1 MSIAFRNGDIV
12 DIYQVGFYLVLI
24 TVLKILWSVASAL
37 YVYTHLSHIPMK
49 VQIIPVQ
56 GIPMVKKEDDLALL
70 IHDSMTKWGVPLR
83 SGDIIVLSHV
93 IVSKAEG
100 NLVDL
105 RNVEPSA
112 SAFNFGAYTGK
123 DPRLVEVILREARA
137 IRRMGP
143 GVLVTETRQGF
154 VCANSGVDKSNV
166 SNNEVVAPLPKDPDR
181 SAKTIR
187 DRFRELSGLDVAV
200 IICDTHGRAH
210 RDGEVNV
217 AVGSSGLMVIR
228 DRRGEK
234 DLFGY
239 ELQVKRTAVADE
251 LAAAAE
257 LVIGQADEGIP
268 AAVIRGYKYE
278 KSDDSKATELVRP
291 RSLDLF
297 I

>member
-1 MSIAFRNGDIV
+1 MN
-12 DIYQVGFYLVLI
+12 
-24 TVLKILWSVASAL
+24 
-37 YVYTHLSHIPMK
+37 
-49 VQIIPVQ
+49 VQILPVQ
-56 GIPMVKKEDDLALL
+56 GLPIIKKGDDLALL
-70 IHDSMTKWGVPLR
+70 IHDSMIKVGVPLI
-83 SGDIIVLSHV
+83 SGDVLVLSHV

-105 RNVEPSA
+105 KNVEPSKPA
-112 SAFNFGAYTGK
+112 SNFATYTGK

-137 IRRMGP
+137 VRRMAP

-166 SNNEVVAPLPKDPDR
+166 SGDEVVAPLPKDPDW
-181 SAKTIR
+181 SAKTVR
-187 DRFRELSGLDVAV
+187 DRIMELSGKDVAV
-200 IICDTHGRAH
+200 IVCDTHGRAH

-239 ELQVKRTAVADE
+239 ELHVKRTAVADE

-278 KSDDSKATELVRP
+278 KSDESKAIELVRP
-291 RSLDLF
+291 RNLDLF

>member
-1 MSIAFRNGDIV
+1 MKI
-12 DIYQVGFYLVLI
+12 QVL
-24 TVLKILWSVASAL
+24 
-37 YVYTHLSHIPMK
+37 
-49 VQIIPVQ
+49 PVQ
-56 GIPMVKKEDDLALL
+56 GLPIVKMGDDLALL
-70 IHDSMTKWGVPLR
+70 IHESMVNCGTPLC
-83 SGDIIVLSHV
+83 SGDILVLSHV

-105 RNVEPSA
+105 REVEPSA
-112 SAFNFGAYTGK
+112 PALNFAAYTEK

-137 IRRMGP
+137 VRRMGP

-166 SNNEVVAPLPKDPDR
+166 PGEEVVAPLPKDPDW
-181 SAKTIR
+181 SAKAIR
-187 DRFRELSGLDVAV
+187 DRVRELTELDVAV
-200 IICDTHGRAH
+200 IVSDTHGRAH

-217 AVGSSGLMVIR
+217 AVGSSGLRVIR

-239 ELQVKRTAVADE
+239 ELKVKRTAVADE

-257 LVIGQADEGIP
+257 LVIGQASEGVP
-268 AAVIRGYKYE
+268 AAVIRGYSYE
-278 KSDDSKATELVRP
+278 KSEESKAAELVRP

>member
-1 MSIAFRNGDIV
+1 
-12 DIYQVGFYLVLI
+12 
-24 TVLKILWSVASAL
+24 
-37 YVYTHLSHIPMK
+37 
-49 VQIIPVQ
+49 
-56 GIPMVKKEDDLALL
+56 
-70 IHDSMTKWGVPLR
+70 
-83 SGDIIVLSHV
+83 V

-105 RNVEPSA
+105 RTVEPSA
-112 SAFNFGAYTGK
+112 PAYNFAAYAEK

-137 IRRMGP
+137 VRKIGP

-166 SNNEVVAPLPKDPDR
+166 PGVEVVAPLPKDPDY
-181 SAKTIR
+181 SAKAVR
-187 DRFRELSGLDVAV
+187 DRVKELSGLDIAV
-200 IICDTHGRAH
+200 IVSDTHGRAH

-217 AVGSSGLMVIR
+217 AVGSSGMKVIR

-239 ELQVKRTAVADE
+239 ELKVKRTAVADE

-278 KSDDSKATELVRP
+278 RSDESRATELVRP
-291 RSLDLF
+291 RNLDLF